1 MYGALF
7 KNTAKNKEYRFN
19 EISSLYLNSF
29 SQASR
34 EFLPASPENA
44 PTVFQP
50 IGSQRVDGVS
60 NAFYNIYPALPAYL
74 TLLGYTDFIS
84 LVTEYYDWV
93 YTSNTTNSQGSGY
106 FLTSE
111 DVYRLLDINSIAK
124 TSTDD
129 RDFIY
134 DKKLRKDN
142 LSLIA
147 SQYAEGLET
156 YWNDPSNPITEDQ
169 LIQFISGI
177 RENFYQKKT
186 NKAALDYY
194 FRTLFE
200 VVGASVIVDEPKKYI
215 LRTDGGIPEFAPNAS
230 GNLLIS
236 DQPLGQAVFQD
247 SYWYQDY
254 SYLLSVSTALGE
266 AVGLDLTYD
275 LDEVE
280 QEIYS
285 ELAHP
290 AGIKVFFNTTNDD
303 YIPPPDFDGEFG
315 ARETT
320 ILGHYLPYRLFDQT
334 GLTYT
339 AGCTFDLDGDGTS
352 LTTHAHPGWS
362 NDIPVEGSA
371 AAAFGNIN
379 IGSFFFLA
387 PAENSPNTSY
397 TPCS

>member
-1 MYGALF
+1 MFGAIF
-7 KNTAKNKEYRFN
+7 KNSAKNKEYRFN
-19 EISSLYLNSF
+19 EISSTYLNGF
-29 SQASR
+29 SLADR
-34 EFLPASPENA
+34 EFLPRSPENA
-44 PTVFQP
+44 PSVFEP
-50 IGSQRVDGVS
+50 LGSQRVAGVS
-60 NAFYNIYPALPAYL
+60 NAYYNIYPALPAYL
-74 TLLGYTDFIS
+74 SLLGYTDFIS

-93 YTSNTTNSQGSGY
+93 YTSNTTDSLGSGY

-111 DVYRLLDINSIAK
+111 DVYRLLDIDSIAK
-124 TSTDD
+124 TSDD
-129 RDFIY
+129 DEDFIR
-134 DKKLRKDN
+134 DRETRRN
-142 LSLIA
+142 ILSLIA
-147 SQYAEGLET
+147 KQYAEGLET
-156 YWNDPSNPITEDQ
+156 YWNDQSNPIGEEQ

-194 FRTLFE
+194 FKTLFE
-200 VVGASVIVDEPKKYI
+200 VAGASVIIDEPKKYI
-215 LRTDGGIPEFAPNAS
+215 LRTDGGIPEFAPSAS

-254 SYLLSVSTALGE
+254 SYLLSVSTSLGE
-266 AVGLDLTYD
+266 TIGLDLTYD
-275 LDEVE
+275 LDQVE

-303 YIPPPDFDGEFG
+303 YVPPPDFEGEFG

-320 ILGHYLPYRLFDQT
+320 ILGHYLPYRVSDQT

-339 AGCTFDLDGDGTS
+339 SGCTYDLDGDGTS

-362 NDIPVEGSA
+362 DDIVIEGSA
-371 AAAFGNIN
+371 ASAFGNIN

>member
-1 MYGALF
+1 MA
-7 KNTAKNKEYRFN
+7 
-19 EISSLYLNSF
+19 
-29 SQASR
+29 
-34 EFLPASPENA
+34 
-44 PTVFQP
+44 
-50 IGSQRVDGVS
+50 
-60 NAFYNIYPALPAYL
+60 YN
-74 TLLGYTDFIS
+74 
-84 LVTEYYDWV
+84 
-93 YTSNTTNSQGSGY
+93 SNTTNSQRSGY

-134 DKKLRKDN
+134 DKKLRKDI

-215 LRTDGGIPEFAPNAS
+215 LRTDGGIPEFAPSAS

-303 YIPPPDFDGEFG
+303 YVPPPDFEGEFG
-315 ARETT
+315 AKETT
-320 ILGHYLPYRLFDQT
+320 ILGHYNAYRLFDQT

-339 AGCTFDLDGDGTS
+339 AGCTLDLDGDGTS

-362 NDIPVEGSA
+362 DDIPIEGSA
-371 AAAFGNIN
+371 ASAFGNIN

>member
-1 MYGALF
+1 MFGAIF
-7 KNTAKNKEYRFN
+7 KNSAKNKEYRFN
-19 EISSLYLNSF
+19 EISSTYLNGF
-29 SQASR
+29 SLADR
-34 EFLPASPENA
+34 EFLPRSPENA
-44 PTVFQP
+44 PSVFEP
-50 IGSQRVDGVS
+50 LGSQRVAGVS
-60 NAFYNIYPALPAYL
+60 NAYYNIYPALPAYL
-74 TLLGYTDFIS
+74 SLLGYTDFIS

-93 YTSNTTNSQGSGY
+93 YTSNTTDSLGSGY

-111 DVYRLLDINSIAK
+111 DVYRLLDIDSIAK
-124 TSTDD
+124 TSDD
-129 RDFIY
+129 DEDFIR
-134 DKKLRKDN
+134 DKETRKN
-142 LSLIA
+142 ILSLIA
-147 SQYAEGLET
+147 KQYAEGLET
-156 YWNDPSNPITEDQ
+156 YWNDQSNPIGEEQ

-194 FRTLFE
+194 FKTLFE
-200 VVGASVIVDEPKKYI
+200 VAGASVIIDEPKKYI
-215 LRTDGGIPEFAPNAS
+215 LRTDGGIPEFAPSAS

-254 SYLLSVSTALGE
+254 SYLLSVSTSLGE
-266 AVGLDLTYD
+266 TVGLDLTYD

-303 YIPPPDFDGEFG
+303 YVPPPDFEGEFG

-320 ILGHYLPYRLFDQT
+320 ILGHYLPYRVSDQT

-339 AGCTFDLDGDGTS
+339 SGCTYDLDGDGTS

-362 NDIPVEGSA
+362 DDIPIEGPA

>member
-1 MYGALF
+1 MFGAIF
-7 KNTAKNKEYRFN
+7 KNSAKNKEYRFN
-19 EISSLYLNSF
+19 EISSTYLNGF
-29 SQASR
+29 SLADR
-34 EFLPASPENA
+34 EFLPRSPENA
-44 PTVFQP
+44 PSVFEP
-50 IGSQRVDGVS
+50 LGSQRVAGVS
-60 NAFYNIYPALPAYL
+60 NAYYNIYPALPAYL
-74 TLLGYTDFIS
+74 SLLGYTDFIS

-93 YTSNTTNSQGSGY
+93 YTSNTLDSQGSGY

-111 DVYRLLDINSIAK
+111 DVYRLLDIDSIAK
-124 TSTDD
+124 TSDD
-129 RDFIY
+129 DEDFIR
-134 DKKLRKDN
+134 DRETRRN
-142 LSLIA
+142 ILSLIA
-147 SQYAEGLET
+147 KQYAEGLET
-156 YWNDPSNPITEDQ
+156 YWNDQSNPIGEEQ

-194 FRTLFE
+194 FKTLFE
-200 VVGASVIVDEPKKYI
+200 VAGASVIIDEPKKYI
-215 LRTDGGIPEFAPNAS
+215 LRTDGGIPEFAPSAS

-254 SYLLSVSTALGE
+254 SYLLSVSTSLGE
-266 AVGLDLTYD
+266 TIGLDLTYD
-275 LDEVE
+275 LDQVE

-303 YIPPPDFDGEFG
+303 YVPPPDFEGEFG
-315 ARETT
+315 SRETT
-320 ILGHYLPYRLFDQT
+320 ILGHYLPYRVSDQT

-339 AGCTFDLDGDGTS
+339 SGCTYDLDGDGTS

-362 NDIPVEGSA
+362 DDIVIEGSA
-371 AAAFGNIN
+371 ASAFGNIN
-379 IGSFFFLA
+379 IGSFFLLA